1 MTSLFKRVLL
11 TLSVAM
17 LLSLPISG
25 QDKHFE
31 HNIYIGLG
39 GAHSF
44 EGEDDPSAFH
54 IGYGLNYYLTRHWSV
69 MPGIGYRAKFEVGD
83 YEEGIGSYDCS
94 YFDVPVLIQYH
105 LSNPRKSG
113 LVVECGP
120 VFSFIASN
128 NQYYNDANPYHPL
141 NDKDIYRSF
150 DFGLQP
156 GIYYQLG
163 KYWRL
168 GLQGHVGL
176 LNLEKDYPGKSG
188 SYHFHDLTATL
199 NFHF

>member
-1 MTSLFKRVLL
+1 MNNIRKGLLALSTATLLCLPAIGQGKR
-11 TLSVAM
+11 
-17 LLSLPISG
+17 I
-25 QDKHFE
+25 E
-31 HNIYIGLG
+31 HNFYIGLG
-39 GAHSF
+39 YATEF
-44 EGEDDPSAFH
+44 ADEEAPIAFH
-54 IGYGLNYYLTRHWSV
+54 VGYGLNYYLTRHWSV

-83 YEEGIGSYDCS
+83 VTGKEGAYDCS
-94 YFDVPVLIQYH
+94 YIDIPVLIQYH

-128 NQYYNDANPYHPL
+128 NQYYNGADPNYPL
-141 NDKDIYRSF
+141 NDRGIYRPF

-156 GIYYQLG
+156 GIYYQMG
-163 KYWRL
+163 KHWRL

-176 LNLEKDYPGKSG
+176 LNLEKDYPGVSG
-188 SYHFHDLTATL
+188 SFHFHDLTATL

>member
-1 MTSLFKRVLL
+1 MNNIRQGLLALSTATLLCLPAIGQEKR
-11 TLSVAM
+11 
-17 LLSLPISG
+17 I
-25 QDKHFE
+25 E
-31 HNIYIGLG
+31 HNFYIGLG

-44 EGEDDPSAFH
+44 EGIDDPYAFH
-54 IGYGLNYYLTRHWSV
+54 IGYGLNYYLTHHWSI

-83 YEEGIGSYDCS
+83 DEVGIGSYDCS
-94 YFDVPVLIQYH
+94 FIDIPVLIQYH

-128 NQYYNDANPYHPL
+128 NQYYIDADPNHPL

-156 GIYYQLG
+156 GIYYQMG
-163 KYWRL
+163 KHWRL
-168 GLQGHVGL
+168 GVQGHVGL
-176 LNLEKDYPGKSG
+176 LNLQKDYPGTTG
-188 SYHFHDLTATL
+188 SYHFHDCALTL

>member
-1 MTSLFKRVLL
+1 MNNIRKGLLALSTATLLCLPAIGQGKR
-11 TLSVAM
+11 
-17 LLSLPISG
+17 I
-25 QDKHFE
+25 E
-31 HNIYIGLG
+31 HNFYIGLG
-39 GAHSF
+39 YATEF
-44 EGEDDPSAFH
+44 ADEEAPIAFH
-54 IGYGLNYYLTRHWSV
+54 VGYGLNYYLTRHWSV

-83 YEEGIGSYDCS
+83 VTGKEGAYDCS
-94 YFDVPVLIQYH
+94 YIDIPVLIQYH

-128 NQYYNDANPYHPL
+128 NQYYNDVNPYHPL

-156 GIYYQLG
+156 GIYYQMG
-163 KYWRL
+163 KHWRL

-176 LNLEKDYPGKSG
+176 LNLEKDYPGVSG

>member
-1 MTSLFKRVLL
+1 MNVFKKELLALSATLLFSLSAAAQNKR
-11 TLSVAM
+11 
-17 LLSLPISG
+17 
-25 QDKHFE
+25 FE
-31 HNIYIGLG
+31 HNFYVGLG
-39 GAHSF
+39 YATEF
-44 EGEDDPSAFH
+44 ANEEAPIAFH
-54 IGYGLNYYLTRHWSV
+54 VGYGLNCYLSPHWSI

-83 YEEGIGSYDCS
+83 DEVGIGSYDCS
-94 YFDVPVLIQYH
+94 FIDILVLIQYH

-128 NQYYNDANPYHPL
+128 NQYYIDADPNHPL

-156 GIYYQLG
+156 GIYYQMG
-163 KYWRL
+163 KHWRL
-168 GLQGHVGL
+168 GVQGHIGL
-176 LNLEKDYPGKSG
+176 LNLQKDYPGTTG
-188 SYHFHDLTATL
+188 SYHFHDCALTL

>member
-1 MTSLFKRVLL
+1 MNNIRKGLLALSTATLLCLPAIGQGKR
-11 TLSVAM
+11 
-17 LLSLPISG
+17 I
-25 QDKHFE
+25 E
-31 HNIYIGLG
+31 HNFYIGLG
-39 GAHSF
+39 YATEF
-44 EGEDDPSAFH
+44 ADEEAPIAFH
-54 IGYGLNYYLTRHWSV
+54 VGYGLNYYLTRHWSV

-83 YEEGIGSYDCS
+83 VTGKEGAYDCS
-94 YFDVPVLIQYH
+94 YIDIPVLIQYH

-128 NQYYNDANPYHPL
+128 NQYYNGADPNYPL
-141 NDKDIYRSF
+141 NDRDIYRPF

-156 GIYYQLG
+156 GIYYQMG
-163 KYWRL
+163 KHWRL

-176 LNLEKDYPGKSG
+176 LNLEKDYPGVSG
-188 SYHFHDLTATL
+188 SFHFHDLTATL

>member
-44 EGEDDPSAFH
+44 EGVDDPYAFH
-54 IGYGLNYYLTRHWSV
+54 IGYG
-69 MPGIGYRAKFEVGD
+69 
-83 YEEGIGSYDCS
+83 YDCS
-94 YFDVPVLIQYH
+94 FIDIPVLIQYH

-128 NQYYNDANPYHPL
+128 NQYYIDADPNHPL

-156 GIYYQLG
+156 GIYYQMG
-163 KYWRL
+163 KHWRL
-168 GLQGHVGL
+168 GVQGHVGL